1 MSRSDLVVFVLQTKN
16 FKHDQRIHKEAR
28 VLMDAGYKV
37 AFVSRSVDHVN
48 ETEFKDYLFI
58 ANRLWTHNANAS
70 LLTRHFS
77 DLVFQ
82 AYALFKLILFRYRN
96 SNYSIV
102 LWACDPVMFL
112 FVRLSKLL
120 RFGVVW
126 DHHELPPNFFLGK
139 KLLMTLFKSAYRKT
153 DINIHANDERRH
165 YLEKLI
171 QYKSKSTLILNNL
184 PATLSGNTTSMP
196 VGLPVDFDPSKPF
209 IYLQNSFDDDR
220 GGHEIFKALS
230 DTSYNLVCA
239 GDFSNNQIEHFL
251 KLGFFTKSNFFYLGF
266 IGQDSINWL
275 LKNCFAT
282 VILYKNT
289 SPNQWLCDPNRL
301 YQSVFLNAPV
311 ITGSNPTIKSF
322 IEGVNYQRCILIE
335 GDGCDHMAIL
345 SALHKVKDLP
355 LPGQNSEIPLWSSY
369 QPKILKTIDRIFSN
383 LRRKA

>member
-126 DHHELPPNFFLGK
+126 DHHELPPNFFLRK
-139 KLLMTLFKSAYRKT
+139 KLLTILFKSAYKKA
-153 DINIHANDERRH
+153 DLNIHANVERKH
-165 YLEKLI
+165 YLEKTI
-171 QYKSKSTLILNNL
+171 QFNAEKTLVLSNL
-184 PATLSGNTTSMP
+184 PVSLSSDDLVIP
-196 VGLPVDFDPSKPF
+196 DGLPGSFDPSEPF
-209 IYLQNSFDDDR
+209 VYLQNSFSEGR
-220 GGHEIFKALS
+220 GGEEIFKALS
-230 DTSYNLVCA
+230 YTSYNIVCA
-239 GDFSNNQIEHFL
+239 GDFNNNQIEHFL
-251 KLGFFTKSNFFYLGF
+251 RLGFFTKSNFFYLGF